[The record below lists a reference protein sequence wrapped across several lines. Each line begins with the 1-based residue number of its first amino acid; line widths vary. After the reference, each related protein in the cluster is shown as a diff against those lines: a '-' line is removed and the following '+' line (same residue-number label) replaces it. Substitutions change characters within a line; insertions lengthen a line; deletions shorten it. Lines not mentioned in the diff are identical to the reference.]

1 MALDDLLLV
10 APASGASAPPASPN
24 ALIPVLGGSKGFV
37 VPPIVAGLGGN
48 AARRY
53 LEFFTAHIRN
63 RNTRAAYAQAVNQ
76 FLRWCEDNGISLA
89 AVEPV
94 FVAAYVEHL
103 RQREQEP
110 LSDPSV
116 KQHLAAIRMF
126 FDWMA
131 TGRVVEGNPAAP
143 VRGPKHVVKKG
154 KTPVLS
160 AEDARKLLDSI
171 PTRVGPDPEPGQED
185 KRPPDLIGLRD
196 RALIAVMAF
205 SFARIG
211 AVLGMRVQDY
221 HSPNGKRC
229 WIRLHEKGG
238 KFHEVPAHHTLE
250 EMLDAYIEAAGLAGS
265 NGSPLFRSAAR
276 KSGRLTARPLRRNNA
291 LDMVKR
297 RARAAGF
304 APSICCHTF
313 RATGITA
320 YLEEGGTIEK
330 AQAIAC
336 HESPKTTK
344 LYDRTSDQIDLDEI
358 ERIRI

>member
-116 KQHLAAIRMF
+116 KQHLAAMIAIGAGIAQHRHLQ
-126 FDWMA
+126 
-131 TGRVVEGNPAAP
+131 G
-143 VRGPKHVVKKG
+143 
-154 KTPVLS
+154 
-160 AEDARKLLDSI
+160 
-171 PTRVGPDPEPGQED
+171 GQ
-185 KRPPDLIGLRD
+185 RAVGLRD
-196 RALIAVMAF
+196 HRP
-205 SFARIG
+205 
-211 AVLGMRVQDY
+211 Q
-221 HSPNGKRC
+221 
-229 WIRLHEKGG
+229 KG
-238 KFHEVPAHHTLE
+238 
-250 EMLDAYIEAAGLAGS
+250 
-265 NGSPLFRSAAR
+265 R
-276 KSGRLTARPLRRNNA
+276 GRLVDQLRRRTEHHPA
-291 LDMVKR
+291 VAVDRKVLDVASQKVGLRRRLKELRRGGVKR
-297 RARAAGF
+297 QKR
-304 APSICCHTF
+304 
-313 RATGITA
+313 
-320 YLEEGGTIEK
+320 E
-330 AQAIAC
+330 
-336 HESPKTTK
+336 
-344 LYDRTSDQIDLDEI
+344 
-358 ERIRI
+358 